1 MHTLNPLESDN
12 YHWFFSLFLKPSVRG
27 KIKFKNPI
35 RRDSFTVIWI
45 DVPHGLKNWRNHMFD
60 YGFRILWNGIM
71 IYVSKQDYLELVSK
85 DGENGAIR
93 MLHKLLKSDINLKQQ
108 ARQRVRPAVKTLRF
122 IYQIRG
128 ILTLTSEQLY
138 VSRQNLASEEAK
150 ICLSKSSFIIF
161 WDF

>member
-128 ILTLTSEQLY
+128 ILT
-138 VSRQNLASEEAK
+138 
-150 ICLSKSSFIIF
+150 
-161 WDF
+161 

>member
-1 MHTLNPLESDN
+1 
-12 YHWFFSLFLKPSVRG
+12 
-27 KIKFKNPI
+27 
-35 RRDSFTVIWI
+35 
-45 DVPHGLKNWRNHMFD
+45 MFD

-71 IYVSKQDYLELVSK
+71 IYVSKQDYMELVSK

-161 WDF
+161 